1 MISCSTNSQFTIP
14 NSVRYYS
21 WDTLMKQVYKYLRNN
36 PNFTIDAAFIKFESL
51 DTKHFA

>member
-1 MISCSTNSQFTIP
+1 
-14 NSVRYYS
+14 
-21 WDTLMKQVYKYLRNN
+21 MKQVYKYLRNN